1 MIWAF
6 PNILCRLWRRKPPTR
21 GELLRR
27 AMREAAAGQAPE
39 SLEML
44 RGEPGGPRGGLVL
57 RDGTPYE
64 QSGADE
70 HDWRL

>member
-1 MIWAF
+1 MIGLF
-6 PNILCRLWRRKPPTR
+6 SVIPKMLRRSKPPTR
-21 GELLRR
+21 GEVLRR

-44 RGEPGGPRGGLVL
+44 RGEPRESRGGLIL

-64 QSGADE
+64 ESGADE